1 VFNFSANHMVMIN
14 CKELDRYNIF
24 TMKDLDTNRVY
35 LLYDFRKK
43 HVFKRDKYIVFPEK
57 STLQTNYTLYL
68 KIQRKILNIVKPP
81 YKVFKEHLILY
92 LSFCFN

>member
-1 VFNFSANHMVMIN
+1 MFNFSANHMVVIN

-43 HVFKRDKYIVFPEK
+43 HVFKNGKIYCVSGKVNSADKLVC
-57 STLQTNYTLYL
+57 
-68 KIQRKILNIVKPP
+68 VK
-81 YKVFKEHLILY
+81 
-92 LSFCFN
+92 

>member
-1 VFNFSANHMVMIN
+1 MTSGKNMSL
-14 CKELDRYNIF
+14 KE
-24 TMKDLDTNRVY
+24 T
-35 LLYDFRKK
+35 
-43 HVFKRDKYIVFPEK
+43 KYIVFPEK